1 MEEVSLPPASG
12 LQTQG
17 RAGKSCGGIV
27 AIGHCIAIVA
37 EWRVCAVCTYV
48 LCSGILVPYIYR
60 AGRACKLQAASFL
73 VSTTDWRWCID
84 ATDASLVQS
93 DPGSMNR

>member
-12 LQTQG
+12 LQSQG
-17 RAGKSCGGIV
+17 RAGKMWRCC
-27 AIGHCIAIVA
+27 GHCA
-37 EWRVCAVCTYV
+37 WRNVRLHVRRIYSNV
-48 LCSGILVPYIYR
+48 CSGILVPYIYR

-84 ATDASLVQS
+84 CTDASLIQS